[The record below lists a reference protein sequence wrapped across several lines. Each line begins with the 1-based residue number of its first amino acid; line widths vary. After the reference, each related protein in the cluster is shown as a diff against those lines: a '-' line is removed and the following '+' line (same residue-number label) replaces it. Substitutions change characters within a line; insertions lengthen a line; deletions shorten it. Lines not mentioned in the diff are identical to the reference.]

1 MSPTK
6 TTVAEHIKSP
16 ERELSSK
23 PRSPSPPPTSDS
35 RAPSLAPPSPTTA
48 TAGARLTSPNPDPTS
63 RATPAKERTP
73 APTTPATAPAPAPST
88 PAPAAADSEADSLDA
103 EISTDRV
110 IDLDTFNQIL
120 DLDEDDTHDFSLGMT
135 EAYFTQ
141 ARTTFVDMDKAF
153 EKKDLA
159 KLSSLGHFLKGSSA
173 ALGVSAVQATCEHI
187 QHYGALRDEENGVDL
202 TEEDALAKIGP
213 LLKRVK
219 REYEVAEKW
228 LRDWYAQN
236 ASPAEA

>member
-1 MSPTK
+1 MSPAK
-6 TTVAEHIKSP
+6 TTVTEHVKSP
-16 ERELSSK
+16 ERELASK
-23 PRSPSPPPTSDS
+23 PRSPSPQPTPGS
-35 RAPSLAPPSPTTA
+35 RAPSQAPPSPTMA
-48 TAGARLTSPNPDPTS
+48 TAGARLTSPKLELTS
-63 RATPAKERTP
+63 RATPAPERT
-73 APTTPATAPAPAPST
+73 AAPST
-88 PAPAAADSEADSLDA
+88 PAPAPASSTPAPAPTNSAAESLDA
-103 EISTDRV
+103 EISTENV

-141 ARTTFVDMDKAF
+141 ASTTFVDMDNAF
-153 EKKDLA
+153 KNKDLA

-202 TEEDALAKIGP
+202 TEEAALAKIGP

-228 LRDWYAQN
+228 LKDWYKQN
-236 ASPAEA
+236 ASPVEA

>member
-1 MSPTK
+1 MPRCAS
-6 TTVAEHIKSP
+6 
-16 ERELSSK
+16 
-23 PRSPSPPPTSDS
+23 PRSSWARFGSSPPFCVQ
-35 RAPSLAPPSPTTA
+35 
-48 TAGARLTSPNPDPTS
+48 
-63 RATPAKERTP
+63 
-73 APTTPATAPAPAPST
+73 
-88 PAPAAADSEADSLDA
+88 
-103 EISTDRV
+103 ISNEKV

-135 EAYFTQ
+135 QAYFSQ
-141 ARTTFVDMDKAF
+141 AATTFVEMDKAF
-153 EKKDLA
+153 DRKDLT

-187 QHYGALRDEENGVDL
+187 QHYGALRDEENGTDL

-228 LRDWYAQN
+228 LTDWYKQN
-236 ASPAEA
+236 ATPAEA

>member
-6 TTVAEHIKSP
+6 TTVAEHTKSP
-16 ERELSSK
+16 DRELSSK
-23 PRSPSPPPTSDS
+23 PRSPSPQPPSDS

-48 TAGARLTSPNPDPTS
+48 TAGARLTSPNPEPTT
-63 RATPAKERTP
+63 RATPATERTP
-73 APTTPATAPAPAPST
+73 APSTPAPAPAPST

-103 EISTDRV
+103 EISTERV

-120 DLDEDDTHDFSLGMT
+120 DLDEDETHDFSLGMT

-202 TEEDALAKIGP
+202 SEADALAKIGP